1 MKISY
6 NYLNDTNF
14 LKELSK
20 FPVKTYFVHIIV
32 LSWDEQPVSA
42 IEGRVISANLN
53 IDGQSSVRR
62 TANLSIA
69 LDDEI
74 TQILDTENILS
85 INKKINLQ
93 IGYYN
98 DTQYYPEYEILWF
111 PLGTY
116 VIISC
121 SISESDSGLV
131 ASLQLQDKMCL
142 LNGFAGGTI
151 PAAADL
157 HLLDTLDENGNPI
170 TIYPTM
176 YQIIQELVHHWGEQQ
191 LGKIIISDLDNR
203 VKRVM
208 RWNLNKPLYYIE
220 AGNNDFYFASEEEW
234 KAAIQ
239 EFENVGTTISTSVF
253 SKGKDIGYVY
263 TDFIYPGELIADAGS
278 SVTDNLDK
286 IIQIL
291 GNYEYFYDL
300 DGNFIF
306 QEKKNFLNNAQS
318 YYILQAK
325 NEAQLVPDYIASQNG
340 QNKLMAYLINMTSG
354 TSSFTFEDSQ
364 LIKSYSNTPQYGAI
378 KNDFVIWGVRTTEDY
393 QIPLRYHLAI
403 DVTPRIKEDK
413 YLMFNY
419 KEYEIDKYGVWKMPI
434 LIVKNLEEEDAK
446 TYSNP
451 KIIADGLPTPE
462 SSMGQYYI
470 IKENESSNYK
480 IKYSKKQN
488 GTWIWKEYDA
498 NVETIWAEDWRTQL
512 LLEGAAAQARGL
524 ESNYYYP
531 ELKVEWPKI
540 YDLVNRK
547 YYDQVLEHP
556 TEINYFL
563 DFINGGNS
571 RITEISV
578 KNIGRR
584 SFVADKG
591 KNVNCVFEEWI
602 PDIILLNLGDEDV
615 QERREEA
622 EARNQRYSQVS
633 SDIYNNLDI
642 GGVHYSAYEE
652 IRQTLHEFTNYNES
666 ISIQTV
672 PLYFLEPNT
681 RISINNPNS
690 AIMGDYIINSMSFSL
705 DSEGLLTINASK
717 AVEKV

>member
-20 FPVKTYFVHIIV
+20 FPVKTYFVHITV

-69 LDDEI
+69 LDDEM

-98 DTQYYPEYEILWF
+98 DTQYYSEYDILWF

-142 LNGFAGGTI
+142 LNGFAGGII

-157 HLLDTLDENGNPI
+157 HLLDTLDEDGNPI

-253 SKGKDIGYVY
+253 SKGRDIGYVY

-286 IIQIL
+286 IIQVL

-434 LIVKNLEEEDAK
+434 LIVKSLEEEDAK

-451 KIIADGLPTPE
+451 KIIADGLPTSE

-488 GTWIWKEYDA
+488 GTWVWKEYDA

-571 RITEISV
+571 KITEISV

>member
-20 FPVKTYFVHIIV
+20 FPVKTYFVHITV

-69 LDDEI
+69 LDDEM

-98 DTQYYPEYEILWF
+98 DTQYYSEYDILWF

-142 LNGFAGGTI
+142 LNGFAGGII

-157 HLLDTLDENGNPI
+157 HLLDTLDEDGNPI

-253 SKGKDIGYVY
+253 SKGRDIGYVY

-286 IIQIL
+286 IIQVL

-434 LIVKNLEEEDAK
+434 LIVKSLEEEDAK

-451 KIIADGLPTPE
+451 KIIADGLPTSE

-488 GTWIWKEYDA
+488 GTWVWKEYDA

>member
-20 FPVKTYFVHIIV
+20 FPVKTYFVHITV
-32 LSWDEQPVSA
+32 LSWDEEPVSA

-69 LDDEI
+69 LDDEM

-98 DTQYYPEYEILWF
+98 DTQSYQEYDILWF

-157 HLLDTLDENGNPI
+157 HLLDTLDEDGNPI

-176 YQIIQELVHHWGEQQ
+176 YQIIQELVHHWGGQQ

-203 VKRVM
+203 VKRVVK
-208 RWNLNKPLYYIE
+208 WNLNKPLYYIE
-220 AGNNDFYFASEEEW
+220 AGNNDFYFANEEEW
-234 KAAIQ
+234 KTAIQ
-239 EFENVGTTISTSVF
+239 EFENAGTFISTSVF
-253 SKGKDIGYVY
+253 SKGRDIGYVY

-286 IIQIL
+286 IIQVL

-340 QNKLMAYLINMTSG
+340 QNKLMAYLINMASG

-364 LIKSYSNTPQYGAI
+364 LIKS
-378 KNDFVIWGVRTTEDY
+378 
-393 QIPLRYHLAI
+393 
-403 DVTPRIKEDK
+403 
-413 YLMFNY
+413 
-419 KEYEIDKYGVWKMPI
+419 
-434 LIVKNLEEEDAK
+434 
-446 TYSNP
+446 
-451 KIIADGLPTPE
+451 
-462 SSMGQYYI
+462 
-470 IKENESSNYK
+470 
-480 IKYSKKQN
+480 KK
-488 GTWIWKEYDA
+488 
-498 NVETIWAEDWRTQL
+498 
-512 LLEGAAAQARGL
+512 
-524 ESNYYYP
+524 
-531 ELKVEWPKI
+531 
-540 YDLVNRK
+540 
-547 YYDQVLEHP
+547 
-556 TEINYFL
+556 
-563 DFINGGNS
+563 
-571 RITEISV
+571 
-578 KNIGRR
+578 
-584 SFVADKG
+584 
-591 KNVNCVFEEWI
+591 
-602 PDIILLNLGDEDV
+602 
-615 QERREEA
+615 
-622 EARNQRYSQVS
+622 
-633 SDIYNNLDI
+633 
-642 GGVHYSAYEE
+642 
-652 IRQTLHEFTNYNES
+652 
-666 ISIQTV
+666 
-672 PLYFLEPNT
+672 
-681 RISINNPNS
+681 
-690 AIMGDYIINSMSFSL
+690 
-705 DSEGLLTINASK
+705 
-717 AVEKV
+717 

>member
-20 FPVKTYFVHIIV
+20 FPVKTYFVHITV

-69 LDDEI
+69 LDDEM

-98 DTQYYPEYEILWF
+98 DTQYYSEYDILWF

-142 LNGFAGGTI
+142 LNGFAGGII

-157 HLLDTLDENGNPI
+157 HLLDTLDEDGNPI

-253 SKGKDIGYVY
+253 SKGRDIGYVY

-286 IIQIL
+286 IIQVL

-434 LIVKNLEEEDAK
+434 LIVKSLEEEDAK

-488 GTWIWKEYDA
+488 GTWVWKEYDA

-571 RITEISV
+571 KITEISV

>member
-98 DTQYYPEYEILWF
+98 DTQYYSEYDILWF

-157 HLLDTLDENGNPI
+157 HLLDTLDEDGNPI

-253 SKGKDIGYVY
+253 SKGRDIGYVY

-286 IIQIL
+286 IIQVL

-434 LIVKNLEEEDAK
+434 LIVKSLEEEDAK

-488 GTWIWKEYDA
+488 GTWVWKEYDA

-571 RITEISV
+571 KITEISV

-642 GGVHYSAYEE
+642 GGVYYSAYEE